1 MTAPSAYAAHTADP
15 ARWLTVG
22 ALARLA
28 VPAAL
33 SAILHSAYRPI
44 DQVYAGWLGR
54 EAQGA
59 LGASVFV
66 LIVAF
71 GLCMLVAA
79 GVGPLVGRATG
90 AGDEEARRQWV
101 GAGLLGAG
109 VIALI
114 LASTGIFAVD
124 GIVALLGLGGESAA
138 HAATY
143 LRVLLI
149 TGVALPFGPVID
161 ASFNAM
167 GRTTLPLVLQGIVV
181 ALNVALTPAL
191 MFGLDLGIAG
201 AALGSA
207 GAQALGVLVGVT
219 LLARLTGLGRG
230 TLTAGARAIGGRLL
244 RVARI
249 GLPVAVSTALY
260 ALVYWAMIA
269 TSIAPQGDAVVA
281 GLGIGF
287 GALEAFAWPLYLGCS
302 VAAASLVGRCLGAQR
317 PDLAWRAVGRLLPA
331 QLALGVGIGAIFLLL
346 GPVWVGLIAADAQVA
361 HEAAV
366 YALILAWSQ
375 PFVSL
380 EALFEGTLNGAGD
393 TRASFWSTVPF
404 NLLRVP
410 LAWWLAFE
418 AGWGPAGIWWAIN
431 LTSYLKA
438 ITKAVIVWR
447 GRWSRLEL

>member
-1 MTAPSAYAAHTADP
+1 VTAPPAYAAHSADP

-28 VPAAL
+28 IPAAL

-59 LGASVFV
+59 LGAAVFV

-71 GLCMLVAA
+71 GLCMLIAA

-90 AGDEEARRQWV
+90 AGDDEARRRWV

-109 VIALI
+109 VVALT
-114 LASTGIFAVD
+114 LALAGIFAVD
-124 GIVALLGLGGESAA
+124 GIVALLGLSGESAA
-138 HAATY
+138 LAGRY
-143 LRVLLI
+143 LQVLLI

-167 GRTTLPLVLQGIVV
+167 GRTALPLVLQGIVV
-181 ALNVALTPAL
+181 ALNVAFTPVL
-191 MFGLDLGIAG
+191 MFWFDLGIAG
-201 AALGSA
+201 AALGST
-207 GAQALGVLVGVT
+207 GAQALGVIVGLT

-230 TLTAGARAIGGRLL
+230 ELLAGGRALAERL
-244 RVARI
+244 GRIARI

-269 TSIAPQGDAVVA
+269 TSIAPQGDAVTA

-302 VAAASLVGRCLGAQR
+302 VAAASLVGRCLGAGR
-317 PDLAWRAVGRLLPA
+317 PDLAWRAVRRLLPA
-331 QLALGVGIGAIFLLL
+331 QLGLGFMIGGIFLVL
-346 GPVWVGLIAADAQVA
+346 GPSWVALIAADDEVA
-361 HEAAV
+361 HQAAV
-366 YALILAWSQ
+366 YALVLAWSQ

-418 AGWGPAGIWWAIN
+418 AGWGPAGVWWAIN
-431 LTSYLKA
+431 FTTYLKA
-438 ITKAVIVWR
+438 TTKAIIVWR
-447 GRWSRLEL
+447 GGWSRLEL